1 MEFTSNDNSHRSS
14 NSSFVASLRADGK
27 PSTQAVI
34 AANIA
39 HLIEQLEQG
48 HSEVLAQYL
57 TTMARFHKYSFG
69 NVLLIASQ
77 KPDATNVAGIYTW
90 NQLGRRVRRGEKG
103 IMIFAPMISK
113 KRRQMSDTEPDS
125 DSRSTERPLVGFRPV
140 YVWDVTQTDGEPLPA
155 LHEVSGDVGK
165 NLARLV
171 QFVMGRGITFGYSEE
186 IAPARGVSFGGKIQ
200 LLPDMTEAEQFTTL
214 VHEVAHELLHKAER
228 RSLITK
234 RVRETEAE
242 AIAFV
247 VSKAIG
253 LETGSAASDYI
264 QLYHG
269 DAKLLQESLE
279 IVQQTAAVILGALS
293 PEEAPHQAAA

>member
-1 MEFTSNDNSHRSS
+1 MEFTSNDHS
-14 NSSFVASLRADGK
+14 NSSQPSFVASLRADGK

-34 AANIA
+34 AVNIQ

-48 HSEVLAQYL
+48 HSEVLTQYL

-77 KPDATNVAGIYTW
+77 KPEATNVAGIYTW

-103 IMIFAPMISK
+103 IMIFAPMIAK
-113 KRRQMSDTEPDS
+113 KRRQQNEAESDS
-125 DSRSTERPLVGFRPV
+125 DNKSTERPLLGFRPV
-140 YVWDVTQTDGEPLPA
+140 YVWDVAQTDGEPLPA
-155 LHEVSGDVGK
+155 LHEVSGDAGK

-186 IAPARGVSFGGKIQ
+186 IAPARGISYGGKIQ

-247 VSKAIG
+247 VSKSIG

-293 PEEAPHQAAA
+293 PEEAPAKAAA

>member
-1 MEFTSNDNSHRSS
+1 MEFTSNNDSNRRS
-14 NSSFVASLRADGK
+14 NPSFVASLRADGK

-34 AANIA
+34 AANIE

-90 NQLGRRVRRGEKG
+90 NQLGRRVCRGEKG

-113 KRRQMSDTEPDS
+113 KRRQTNDESDS
-125 DSRSTERPLVGFRPV
+125 DSKTAERPLVGFRPV
-140 YVWDVTQTDGEPLPA
+140 YVWDVAQTDGEPLPN

-171 QFVMGRGITFGYSEE
+171 LFVVGRGITFGYSEE

-200 LLPDMTEAEQFTTL
+200 LLPDMSEAEQFTTL

-253 LETGSAASDYI
+253 LETGTAASDYI

-293 PEEAPHQAAA
+293 PKEAPRQAAA

>member
-1 MEFTSNDNSHRSS
+1 MEFTSNDHS
-14 NSSFVASLRADGK
+14 NSSQPSFVASLRADGK

-34 AANIA
+34 AANVQY
-39 HLIEQLEQG
+39 LIEQLEQG
-48 HSEVLAQYL
+48 HSEVLTQYL

-77 KPDATNVAGIYTW
+77 KPEATKVAGIYTW

-113 KRRQMSDTEPDS
+113 KRRQQNAAESDS
-125 DSRSTERPLVGFRPV
+125 DNKSTERPLLGFRPV
-140 YVWDVTQTDGEPLPA
+140 YVWDVAQTDGEPLPA
-155 LHEVSGDVGK
+155 LHEVSGDAGK

-200 LLPDMTEAEQFTTL
+200 LLPEMTEAEQFTTL

-234 RVRETEAE
+234 RIRETEAE

-247 VSKAIG
+247 VSKSIG

-293 PEEAPHQAAA
+293 PEEVAEPKAV

>member
-1 MEFTSNDNSHRSS
+1 MEITSNDNSNHAT
-14 NSSFVASLRADGK
+14 NSPFVASLRADGK

-113 KRRQMSDTEPDS
+113 KRRQTSDESDS
-125 DSRSTERPLVGFRPV
+125 DSKSIDRPLIGFRPV
-140 YVWDVTQTDGEPLPA
+140 YVFDISQTEGEELPK

-171 QFVMGRGITFGYSEE
+171 QFVIGRGITFGYSDE

-200 LLPDMTEAEQFTTL
+200 LLPDMSEAEQFTTL

-247 VSKAIG
+247 VAKAIG
-253 LETGSAASDYI
+253 LETGTAASDYI

-293 PEEAPHQAAA
+293 PEETPRQAAA

>member
-1 MEFTSNDNSHRSS
+1 MESTSNDHSNRSC

-48 HSEVLAQYL
+48 HSEVLTQYL

-77 KPDATNVAGIYTW
+77 KPDATNVAGIFTW

-113 KRRQMSDTEPDS
+113 KRRQTTEESDS
-125 DSRSTERPLVGFRPV
+125 DSKSTERPLVGFRSV
-140 YVWDVTQTDGEPLPA
+140 YVFDISQTDGDPLPT

-171 QFVMGRGITFGYSEE
+171 QFVIGRGITFGYSEE

-200 LLPDMTEAEQFTTL
+200 LLPDMTEAEQFSTL

-247 VSKAIG
+247 VARAIG

-279 IVQQTAAVILGALS
+279 IVQQTAAVILGAIS
-293 PEEAPHQAAA
+293 PEEPRAQAAA

>member
-1 MEFTSNDNSHRSS
+1 
-14 NSSFVASLRADGK
+14 
-27 PSTQAVI
+27 
-34 AANIA
+34 
-39 HLIEQLEQG
+39 
-48 HSEVLAQYL
+48 
-57 TTMARFHKYSFG
+57 
-69 NVLLIASQ
+69 
-77 KPDATNVAGIYTW
+77 
-90 NQLGRRVRRGEKG
+90 VRRGEKG

-113 KRRQMSDTEPDS
+113 KRRQTSEESVTDNK
-125 DSRSTERPLVGFRPV
+125 STERPLVGFRPV
-140 YVWDVTQTDGEPLPA
+140 YVFDVSQTEGEDLPK

-171 QFVMGRGITFGYSEE
+171 QFVIGRGITLGYSEE
-186 IAPARGVSFGGKIQ
+186 IAPARGVSYGGKIQ

-234 RVRETEAE
+234 QVRETEAE

-247 VSKAIG
+247 VAKAIG
-253 LETGSAASDYI
+253 LETGTAASDYI

-293 PEEAPHQAAA
+293 PEEAPAQKTVA